1 MTGKCGTH
9 SLALTPTMAKAPAKN
24 TTGRAGVHKL
34 NAMADKQAKLI
45 SSYAGGGQSGGGAN
59 DSGVIH
65 TTDPVCPEGFYK
77 MAASPNPGAAEAL
90 VNSSQMNQFKT
101 TGGGRHVRSRH
112 KRSRHK
118 RSRHKRS
125 RHKRSRHK
133 RSRHKRSRHKRS
145 RHKRSRRHRSK
156 SSR

>member
-9 SLALTPTMAKAPAKN
+9 SLGLTPAIAKAPAQN
-24 TTGRAGVHKL
+24 TTGRAGVKKL
-34 NAMADKQAKLI
+34 NAMADKQAELI
-45 SSYAGGGQSGGGAN
+45 SSYTGGGQSGGGAN

-77 MAASPNPGAAEAL
+77 MAASPNQGAAEAL

-112 KRSRHK
+112 KRSR
-118 RSRHKRS
+118 
-125 RHKRSRHK
+125 
-133 RSRHKRSRHKRS
+133 
-145 RHKRSRRHRSK
+145 RHRSK